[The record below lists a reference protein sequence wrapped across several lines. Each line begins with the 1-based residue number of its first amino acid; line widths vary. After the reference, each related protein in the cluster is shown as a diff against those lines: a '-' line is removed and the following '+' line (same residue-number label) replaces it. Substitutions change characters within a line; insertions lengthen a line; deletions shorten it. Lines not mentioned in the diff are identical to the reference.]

1 MRERKTIFL
10 REFQLGDEETLLR
23 KFNDPEIFSK
33 MDLELN
39 GKELTIDKER
49 EWVIKTMKE
58 YKQKAPDNLNLAIIV
73 GLHDNIRNI
82 EELVGGVGAHKI
94 NYGKSEAEI
103 CYWVGKN
110 HQGQGYATCAIK
122 MFCNELF
129 KRVDKIK
136 AEVFEDN
143 FPSRKVLENAGFQKN
158 EEEQID
164 KTTGRK
170 DIFYE
175 RYNPLR
181 NGSFLFRK
189 MEVGL
194 FR

>member
-1 MRERKTIFL
+1 MREGKIIFL
-10 REFQLGDEETLLR
+10 REFQLGDEGTLLR
-23 KFNDPEIFSK
+23 KFHDPEIFSK

-39 GKELTIDKER
+39 GKEPTIDKER
-49 EWVIKTMKE
+49 EWVIKTMNE
-58 YKQKAPDNLNLAIIV
+58 YKQKTPDNLNLAIIV
-73 GLHDNIRNI
+73 GLHDNIRRI

-94 NYGKSEAEI
+94 NYEKSEAEI

-129 KRVDKIK
+129 KRVSKVR
-136 AEVFEDN
+136 AEVFDN
-143 FPSRKVLENAGFQKN
+143 NIASQKVLENAGFCKVEKRPN
-158 EEEQID
+158 E
-164 KTTGRK
+164 KTGGY
-170 DIFYE
+170 DFFYE
-175 RYNPLR
+175 RNNPLL
-181 NGSFLFRK
+181 NSKFLFRK